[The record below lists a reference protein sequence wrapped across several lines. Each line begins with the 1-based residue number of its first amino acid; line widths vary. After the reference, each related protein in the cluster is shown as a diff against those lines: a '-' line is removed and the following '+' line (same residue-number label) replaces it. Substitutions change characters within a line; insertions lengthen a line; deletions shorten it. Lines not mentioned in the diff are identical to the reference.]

1 MLPIAISILFF
12 SIQQCILLF
21 IYFVNCNISICLPT
35 YLSPQISV
43 LYPSSVC
50 AYGCMCQSIL
60 TTFNLSFFHLVIHH
74 CAWSSAC
81 FHLSF
86 FVTTIM
92 SMGFSDSLYS
102 TLMSRS
108 LSLSLA
114 LYPLHSFAPKSLSL
128 SILLFHCFCLSGLSL
143 SDFVSARLSV
153 CLSVSLRS

>member
-21 IYFVNCNISICLPT
+21 IYFVNCKIICLPT

-102 TLMSRS
+102 AFMSRS

-128 SILLFHCFCLSGLSL
+128 CI
-143 SDFVSARLSV
+143 FVSARLSV